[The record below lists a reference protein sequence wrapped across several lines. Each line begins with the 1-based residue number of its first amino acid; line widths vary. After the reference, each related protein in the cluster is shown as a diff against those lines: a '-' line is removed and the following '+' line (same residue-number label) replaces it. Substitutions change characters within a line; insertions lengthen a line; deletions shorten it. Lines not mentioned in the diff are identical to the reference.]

1 MIYTLDQQYEIFN
14 YYFGQVSLNTSYKN
28 PLRSDKTPK
37 CYFIEKNDK
46 LIFIDWAFLPTHL
59 NCIEFVKHLYNIGE
73 FNESINKINFD
84 LKYSNKTK
92 GNFLTKVKGELTKA
106 PLILL
111 DKPTIKEDKIEYS
124 CIIKEFD
131 DYDLAYWQQYNIDL
145 NILNKFEIKSVKYV
159 LRNNVINYSS
169 SKYNPIFAYYN
180 NNTLFKIYNPLGSSF
195 QKWRTIQAILEGYS
209 KLEYKTNV
217 CFITSSLKDTM
228 CLSSLGFDVF
238 NLPSEN
244 SYKTLLPVINN
255 LFNNFEAV
263 YVYLNNDDAGKKF
276 SRLLTLE
283 INTNLNYINNPS
295 FMLEKD
301 PSDVIKYR
309 GKNTLLEIIQEKLQR
324 DKITLINKNELQS
337 SNK

>member
-1 MIYTLDQQYEIFN
+1 
-14 YYFGQVSLNTSYKN
+14 
-28 PLRSDKTPK
+28 
-37 CYFIEKNDK
+37 
-46 LIFIDWAFLPTHL
+46 
-59 NCIEFVKHLYNIGE
+59 
-73 FNESINKINFD
+73 
-84 LKYSNKTK
+84 
-92 GNFLTKVKGELTKA
+92 
-106 PLILL
+106 
-111 DKPTIKEDKIEYS
+111 
-124 CIIKEFD
+124 
-131 DYDLAYWQQYNIDL
+131 
-145 NILNKFEIKSVKYV
+145 
-159 LRNNVINYSS
+159 
-169 SKYNPIFAYYN
+169 
-180 NNTLFKIYNPLGSSF
+180 
-195 QKWRTIQAILEGYS
+195 
-209 KLEYKTNV
+209 
-217 CFITSSLKDTM
+217 M